1 MGIAQI
7 VLGVIHSRNSVSI
20 SVKKSVDPIFVV
32 YNQMVNEYREGPFH
46 QQLSVSKCLFTY
58 LIG

>member
-20 SVKKSVDPIFVV
+20 SVKKSVDLIFVF
-32 YNQMVNEYREGPFH
+32 YNQRVNEHQEGPFH
-46 QQLSVSKCLFTY
+46 QQLSVSNCLFTY